1 MVVLHMPSPAL
12 HRCQQLQQAP
22 TQHRGSRGSVARVY
36 AADAFCKDM
45 VNERKQVAATGSA
58 IVTFMGAEGSSVAVE
73 VPKVAVQP
81 QVWLHPLTLFL
92 RGAYGS

>member
-1 MVVLHMPSPAL
+1 MVMLHLPSPAL

-22 TQHRGSRGSVARVY
+22 TQHRSSRTSVTRVY
-36 AADAFCKDM
+36 GADAFCKDM

-73 VPKVAVQP
+73 VPKVAFQLQDWVH
-81 QVWLHPLTLFL
+81 L
-92 RGAYGS
+92 